1 MKISELMA
9 GLEQPST
16 KHNKYSI
23 LDGFSIWMSNE
34 EAELLERLKNPTK
47 LSNLSEHDQVRVQGL
62 IRKSLVSKIGLQDP
76 TIVANEKPKTQN

>member
-23 LDGFSIWMSNE
+23 LDGFEIWMSNE

-47 LSNLSEHDQVRVQGL
+47 LSNLSEHDQFRVQGL

-76 TIVANEKPKTQN
+76 TIVANEKSKT